1 MQRIILAGT
10 LLLALSSPASAGQIY
25 KWVDAQ
31 GTTHYGTQPP
41 QGQQATSVN
50 PGIAPARATTPAPE
64 AAPLEAP
71 SSAEAIDADP
81 EQQAIN
87 EQVKADVAAQALQRE
102 ENCKIFR
109 TNLAQMEN
117 NPRVR
122 VEVDGQVRRLGEEE
136 RQAKMAETRKLISDN
151 CL

>member
-10 LLLALSSPASAGQIY
+10 LLLALSSPAMAGQIY

-31 GTTHYGTQPP
+31 GITHFGAQPP

-50 PGIAPARATTPAPE
+50 PVIAPPRPE
-64 AAPLEAP
+64 AAPAP
-71 SSAEAIDADP
+71 SAPTDNVMND
-81 EQQAIN
+81 EQQAIDA
-87 EQVKADVAAQALQRE
+87 KADVAAQSAQNA
-102 ENCKIFR
+102 ENCTVIR

-122 VEVDGQVRRLGEEE
+122 VEVDGEVRRLGEEE
-136 RQAKMAETRKLISDN
+136 RQEKIAEAKKLISEN
-151 CL
+151 CQ